1 MVHNRFLERQFSMA
15 VFRRQTWVFCFAVA
29 AAGLGLASSG
39 AAATEDEQPPPVTLD
54 PQAVEILTSASRYIA
69 EQSALSMDWFV
80 SFDVV
85 VDGRE
90 KVTYMRSGA
99 NLLQRGVG
107 FYGYSEFG
115 DETREFFFDGAQFQI
130 FDVEENA
137 YVSTEFTGDF
147 DALADRA
154 REVYDIRLPIW
165 QVMSAQPRAELLD
178 QATAGAYLG
187 TTRLAGREAHHL
199 AFSNYDTDWQIWIS
213 TEPDHP
219 ELMMIVGTD
228 PYTQGWPQYRAYFTN
243 WNFDPEIPEG
253 VFTYVPDADADLM
266 AWPKPEDV
274 ILQGGRN

>member
-1 MVHNRFLERQFSMA
+1 MFNLNYSVKLHLA
-15 VFRRQTWVFCFAVA
+15 VFRRQGLLLCCG
-29 AAGLGLASSG
+29 AGLMMGGG
-39 AAATEDEQPPPVTLD
+39 AIPGYAQTDDAPPPLD
-54 PQAVEILTSASRYIA
+54 PQAVEILTSATEYLA
-69 EQSALSMDWFV
+69 AHNALAMDWFV

-90 KVTYMRSGA
+90 KITYMRSGA

-115 DETREFFFDGAQFQI
+115 DETREYFFDGAQFQI

-137 YVSTEFTGDF
+137 YVSTDFSGDF

-154 REVYDIRLPIW
+154 SEAYDIRLPIW
-165 QVMSAQPRAELLD
+165 QVMSSSPRSELLD
-178 QATAGAYLG
+178 RAESAAYLG

-199 AFSNYDTDWQIWIS
+199 AFSDYDTDWQIWIS
-213 TEPDHP
+213 TEPDQP

-243 WNFDPEIPEG
+243 WDFDPDIPDG
-253 VFTYVPDADADLM
+253 VFTYVPDEEAELM
-266 AWPKPEDV
+266 TWPKPEDV
-274 ILQGGRN
+274 TILGGHN

>member
-1 MVHNRFLERQFSMA
+1 MTD
-15 VFRRQTWVFCFAVA
+15 FRRHFFAFFCA
-29 AAGLGLASSG
+29 AAFAGIGGASFG
-39 AAATEDEQPPPVTLD
+39 AAETENPQPPAVTLD
-54 PQAVEILTSASRYIA
+54 PQAIEILTSASEYLSG
-69 EQSALSMDWFV
+69 QDTLSMDWFV

-90 KVTYMRSGA
+90 KITYMRSGA

-115 DETREFFFDGAQFQI
+115 DETREFFFDGTQFQI

-137 YVSTEFTGDF
+137 YVMTEFTGGF
-147 DALADRA
+147 DALADRVG
-154 REVYDIRLPIW
+154 ETYGIRLPIW
-165 QVMSAQPRAELLD
+165 QVMSTSPRAELLD
-178 QATAGAYLG
+178 RAESAAYLG

-199 AFSNYDTDWQIWIS
+199 AFSDYDTDWQIWIS
-213 TEPDHP
+213 TEPEQP

-243 WNFDPEIPEG
+243 WNFDPEIPED

-274 ILQGGRN
+274 TILGGRN